1 MSVRILFV
9 YGTLRAASRHPMAHR
24 LRSGAKALGR
34 GSAAGT
40 LYDLGY
46 YPGATFGAGA
56 RGRVVG
62 ELYALGR
69 GSRLVAELDY
79 YEGSPQDKEGDM
91 YGLVELEVALEAGG
105 TLTAQSYALR
115 RPPPFAK
122 PVASG
127 DWIAHIRARAARPLR
142 S

>member
-9 YGTLRAASRHPMAHR
+9 YGTLRAASRHPMARR
-24 LRSGAKALGR
+24 LRSSAKTLGK

-46 YPGATFGAGA
+46 YPGATFGAGM

-62 ELYALGR
+62 EVYAIR
-69 GSRLVAELDY
+69 QASRLIAELNY
-79 YEGSPQDKEGDM
+79 YEGAPQDSEGDM
-91 YGLVELEVALEAGG
+91 YGLVEIDVVLDTGG

-115 RPPPFAK
+115 RPPLWAK

-127 DWIAHIRARAARPLR
+127 DWIAHARARSARLAR